1 MPDKRNE
8 GSGAQWRDVVW
19 PSCIAPE
26 YRHDFAP
33 SAYPGRPSA
42 YERPAS
48 ARSESRAMT

>member
-26 YRHDFAP
+26 YRHDQAL
-33 SAYPGRPSA
+33 SA

-48 ARSESRAMT
+48 ARSESRAMI